1 MGTPWKLLR
10 KGILGGFWCLPIF
23 LDLVQVSPPQIKFKK
38 NLLSHHRNSSHSH
51 LTEEKNRGSEQ
62 WCHWPK
68 DTQRRSYRPRLLAG
82 SCTPPWGSPTCHSNS
97 QSFLWAQLRVTLSR
111 GWRRS
116 SKEDVKGVGRGGLP
130 SALECPQKALDPI
143 QPRAIKVTFLWCVV
157 PPGAHSCEMQLIF
170 QESFWRTAW
179 AWRMESY
186 LGSSEHPLREALS
199 QVESSIPWKPVCS
212 GGWRPCCSFQSVSV
226 PHLLMGTQIGTTF
239 LKLVT

>member
-23 LDLVQVSPPQIKFKK
+23 LDLVQVSPPQIKLKK

-51 LTEEKNRGSEQ
+51 LTDEKNRGSEQ

-68 DTQRRSYRPRLLAG
+68 DTQRRSYRPRLLTG

-130 SALECPQKALDPI
+130 SALECPQKALNPI
-143 QPRAIKVTFLWCVV
+143 QPRAIKSLFFGVWCPLVLTLVKCSWFSKKAFGGQRELEGWSRTWV
-157 PPGAHSCEMQLIF
+157 PLSTL
-170 QESFWRTAW
+170 
-179 AWRMESY
+179 
-186 LGSSEHPLREALS
+186 SEKLS
-199 QVESSIPWKPVCS
+199 P
-212 GGWRPCCSFQSVSV
+212 R
-226 PHLLMGTQIGTTF
+226 
-239 LKLVT
+239 